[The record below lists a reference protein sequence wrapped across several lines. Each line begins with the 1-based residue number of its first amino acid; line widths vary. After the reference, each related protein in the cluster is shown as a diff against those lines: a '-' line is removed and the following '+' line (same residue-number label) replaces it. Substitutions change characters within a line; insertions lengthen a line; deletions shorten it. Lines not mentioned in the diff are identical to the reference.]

1 MFQVTSLRRIGVQ
14 DVSMHIMSINCGM
27 CAGAGRV
34 VHVASYQELD
44 DIYMCRGLYLR
55 SIDMQD
61 LTNGQN
67 AH

>member
-34 VHVASYQELD
+34 VHVASDQELD
-44 DIYMCRGLYLR
+44 DIYTCAECY
-55 SIDMQD
+55 
-61 LTNGQN
+61 T
-67 AH
+67 